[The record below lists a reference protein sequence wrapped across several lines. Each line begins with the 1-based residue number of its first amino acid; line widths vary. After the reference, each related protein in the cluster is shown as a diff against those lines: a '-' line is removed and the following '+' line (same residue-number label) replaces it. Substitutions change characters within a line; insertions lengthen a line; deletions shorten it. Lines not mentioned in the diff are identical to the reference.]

1 MELPDLETV
10 LGTAAAIAACGVLV
24 VISCAIERFFDRHP
38 RLKSALCWIG
48 GILLALALLSIPM
61 VGVLVGFILGLV
73 IIIRRWPETRRK
85 EKAKMDAFM
94 ARRRQEL
101 AADMEQWERK
111 KALEQLERG
120 SLRTQADELE
130 KKARHW
136 EYYARKTHAAS
147 DIRQAEYYRDLANA
161 ARKKVY

>member
-1 MELPDLETV
+1 MELPDFETILYV
-10 LGTAAAIAACGVLV
+10 VAFAAVCGIGMAIYYAV
-24 VISCAIERFFDRHP
+24 VRFLNRHP

-48 GILLALALLSIPM
+48 GILLAVALLSIPI
-61 VGVLVGFILGLV
+61 VGVLAGFILGLV

-120 SLRTQADELE
+120 SLRAQADELE
-130 KKARHW
+130 KKARNW
-136 EYYARKTHAAS
+136 EYWAKKTGAAS

-161 ARKKVY
+161 ARKKVH